1 MVSKI
6 TDSEFLVMRV
16 LWEAKQELTIT
27 QIRESLEKTTD
38 WNSSTIKTLIRR
50 LVNKGAVEATK
61 KEVYY
66 YKALITEDEYN
77 QHITKDL
84 IDRLYNGSAKNLVA
98 SLIDNKKLSEKDI
111 EELRNMFKVGGKDE

>member
-16 LWEAKQELTIT
+16 LWEAGQELTIT
-27 QIRESLEKTTD
+27 QIREALEKTTD

-50 LVNKGAVEATK
+50 LVNKGAVEASK

-66 YKALITEDEYN
+66 YKPLITEAEYN
-77 QHITKDL
+77 KCVTKDL

-98 SLIDNKKLSEKDI
+98 SLIDNKNLTEKDI
-111 EELRNMFKVGGKDE
+111 EELRSMFKVGGKNK

>member
-16 LWEAKQELTIT
+16 LWGARQELTIT

-50 LVNKGAVEATK
+50 LVNKGVVEATK

-66 YKALITEDEYN
+66 YKPLITEDEYN
-77 QHITKDL
+77 QYITKDL

-98 SLIDNKKLSEKDI
+98 SLLSNKKLNEKDI
-111 EELRNMFKVGGKDE
+111 EELRNMFRVGGKDE